1 LVLTTLAHAKLV
13 FSDLLGA
20 RADIEEAGRLL
31 DSVDGVDRTVHS
43 QYYAVAADYYKVS
56 SPTRITFKYQ
66 QSDA

>member
-1 LVLTTLAHAKLV
+1 M

>member
-1 LVLTTLAHAKLV
+1 V

-31 DSVDGVDRTVHS
+31 DSVDGVDKTVHS

-56 SPTRITFKYQ
+56 SSTQTTFKDQ
-66 QSDA
+66 